1 MAYYFISRQYFGRI
15 FLLFLIACAFTFLLI
30 FPISFR
36 LEMIVKV
43 LLVTFASAAIPYMKF
58 DALKTPI
65 VFALALITVLLFGV
79 DIENKAL
86 SRTIII
92 IILIPAIFRLNF
104 GLWYFV
110 ISGVA
115 ILFIQDATNSR
126 GLQLTAYLFFAQIAV
141 FRFWKFPILIW
152 MTPLIYIAGMALL
165 GLFYLS
171 DVEYLRPTAS
181 NLARSSIIYSV
192 LHYAPS
198 FPFGYADEAHF
209 FQYVSTYSIN
219 LYSDVYNDPHN
230 YFLSA
235 LVWGGVPLLVISLW
249 GLYSLLRATLQ
260 TQAPTYS
267 NFFANSSLVVTLS
280 TSTLSFA
287 NAMFI
292 VFMIFFVAHF
302 GNDRFSRKVRWVKRT
317 RALET

>member
-1 MAYYFISRQYFGRI
+1 M
-15 FLLFLIACAFTFLLI
+15 LFLIACAFAFLLV

-36 LEMIVKV
+36 VEMIVKV
-43 LLVTFASAAIPYMKF
+43 LLVTFASAAIPHMKF
-58 DALKTPI
+58 DALKVPI
-65 VFALALITVLLFGV
+65 ALALALITVLIFGV

-86 SRTIII
+86 SRSIII

-115 ILFIQDATNSR
+115 IWFIQDATNSR

-152 MTPLIYIAGMALL
+152 MTPIIYIAGMALL

-198 FPFGYADEAHF
+198 FPFGYADEAEF
-209 FQYVSTYSIN
+209 FQYVSIYSIN

-235 LVWGGVPLLVISLW
+235 LVWGGGALLVISLW

-260 TQAPTYS
+260 TQAPTFS
-267 NFFANSSLVVTLS
+267 NFFASSSLVVTLS

-292 VFMIFFVAHF
+292 VFVIFFVAQF
-302 GNDRFSRKVRWVKRT
+302 GDDRFSRKARWVKRT
-317 RALET
+317 RALEI